1 MVTHYIF
8 ISSSYS
14 NRTRIAYDICKLDGV
29 TSEVIANVSKTVQEK
44 CGQDVALGFQCI
56 QVQSEKWEDVVKYDP
71 FFDNMLVIPTLEEF
85 INLINAD
92 RDLGAIDVAYYI
104 LTRLKCSHI
113 RLQKL
118 LYFCYADYLCNTGKK
133 LFEDKIYAYKYG
145 PIVKS
150 VHDDFIEQYHVK
162 NDEDIKLP
170 FDKARRAANRSFL
183 LFVKDG
189 TEKTYSVE
197 KTLERYK
204 HYNAKSLM
212 AITHRKGSPWD
223 KTELGFEISDYDI
236 IESHFIES
244 KDKTV
249 TPKTN

>member
-14 NRTRIAYDICKLDGV
+14 KGTRIAYDVCKLNGI
-29 TSEVIANVSKTVQEK
+29 TSEVIADISKTVQEE
-44 CGQDVALGFQCI
+44 CGQDVALGFQSI

-71 FFDNMLVIPTLEEF
+71 FFDNMLVVPTLKEF
-85 INLINAD
+85 IDLINAD
-92 RDLGAIDVAYYI
+92 RDLSAIDVAYYI

-133 LFEDKIYAYKYG
+133 LFEDKIFAYKYG
-145 PIVKS
+145 PVVKS
-150 VHDDFIEQYHVK
+150 VHDAFIEQYNVR

-170 FDKARRAANRSFL
+170 FDKARRAANRSLL

-189 TEKTYSVE
+189 TDKTYSIE

-212 AITHRKGSPWD
+212 AVTHRKGSPWD
-223 KTELGFEISDYDI
+223 QTMIGYEIRDFVI
-236 IESHFIES
+236 LESHFIES
-244 KDKTV
+244 KDKIV
-249 TPKTN
+249 TPKSN